1 MHWSGRARLLVLTLI
16 CLFWTGLIFVGHFF
30 PNAPFISAP
39 WRGEQSFED
48 LLRREGRKTTP
59 PRDFVFLGIDQST
72 LELPPFTTEELAGNR
87 ALQLMTER
95 PFPWSREVW
104 ALLLDKLF
112 AAGARLV
119 MIDLLFN
126 PPNESDPAFHAAL
139 DRYRDK
145 VVVSA
150 NFDFEHRG
158 EGAEGVQAVT
168 PNDALIPAPQ
178 LQDDRVGYVN
188 FWPDAIDGKTR
199 AVTYT
204 VTNRQLAGLPP
215 AQGDDIY
222 ESLSARAL
230 EKTAHANDVPG
241 DFRGHMIRFTA
252 PDAFEPRPLYEVFDP
267 KLWHANY
274 SDGAFFK
281 DKIVMVGPSAQ
292 VLHDVVDT
300 PMSPN
305 TLGPTMHFQAMAAAL
320 AHEFLRP
327 TPPKIGLVLVC
338 AAGLVA
344 WLSVGFVR
352 KPLVCVGALV
362 AITATYLG
370 TARLLYDNTGLLLL
384 TIPVLSALVL
394 SGSFSLGFEYFLE
407 RLEKLRTRRTLERY
421 VSKNL
426 VKEVL
431 ENPDSYY
438 SSLRGVRVPVT
449 ILFSDLIGFTTLAE
463 KAHPEALVTQLNE
476 YLSRMTSV
484 IFSNGGTLDKFIGD
498 AIMAVWG
505 NVRSLGTAQDA
516 KSCARAALGM
526 RRELSHLN
534 QSWREQG
541 RMGLGMGIGVNHGE
555 VIVGN
560 IGSQDR
566 MDPTVIGDAVNLASR
581 LEALTRTYGV
591 DMLIGASA
599 AELVRDEVYLRSVA
613 RVQVKG
619 KTKPVDVFTLVCAR
633 GEETG
638 PEFLKWLETYE
649 EGLEK
654 FRSRDFTQGKI
665 LFSRFLEF
673 YPDDFLAK
681 MYLDRALEYEQ
692 QPPDEAWNAVEV
704 FKKK

>member
-1 MHWSGRARLLVLTLI
+1 MQWFSRARLLILTLI

-30 PNAPFISAP
+30 PTAPFVSVP

-72 LELPPFTTEELAGNR
+72 LQLPPLTPEELAGSR
-87 ALQLMTER
+87 GLQLLSER
-95 PFPWSREVW
+95 PYPWSRELWV
-104 ALLLDKLF
+104 LLLDRLF
-112 AAGARLV
+112 AGGARLV
-119 MIDLLFN
+119 MFDLVFN
-126 PPNESDPAFHAAL
+126 NPNDGDLAFHAAL

-145 VVVSA
+145 VVLSA
-150 NFDFEHRG
+150 NFDLG
-158 EGAEGVQAVT
+158 NGAQEIT
-168 PNDALIPAPQ
+168 PNATLIPPPQ
-178 LQDDRVGYVN
+178 MRDDRVGFVN
-188 FWPDAIDGKTR
+188 FFPDSIDGKTR
-199 AVTYT
+199 AATYRVTA
-204 VTNRQLAGLPP
+204 RQLVGMPSYP
-215 AQGDDIY
+215 GEEVY
-222 ESLSARAL
+222 ESFAARAL
-230 EKTAHANDVPG
+230 TKIGHADDVPN
-241 DFRGHMIRFTA
+241 DLRGHMMRFTT
-252 PDAFEPRPLYEVFDP
+252 PDAFQPRPLYEVFDA

-274 SDGAFFK
+274 ADGAFFK
-281 DKIVMVGPSAQ
+281 DKVVLIGPSAQ
-292 VLHDVVDT
+292 VWHDLVDT
-300 PMSPN
+300 PMSPATMAP
-305 TLGPTMHFQAMAAAL
+305 TLHFQAMAAAMG
-320 AHEFLRP
+320 HEFLRA
-327 TPPKIGLVLVC
+327 TPRRIGLALVC

-344 WLSVGFVR
+344 WLLVAFVR
-352 KPLVCVGALV
+352 KPLICLGGLV
-362 AITATYLG
+362 AITAGYLIA
-370 TARLLYDNTGLLLL
+370 ARLLYDNTGLLLL
-384 TIPVLSALVL
+384 TVPVLSALVL

-426 VKEVL
+426 VAEIL

-438 SSLRGVRVPVT
+438 SSLRGVRVPAT

-463 KAHPEALVTQLNE
+463 KADPEALVTQLNE

-526 RRELSHLN
+526 RRELSQLN
-534 QSWREQG
+534 KGWREQG

-560 IGSQDR
+560 IGSQER

-581 LEALTRTYGV
+581 LEGLTRIYGV

-619 KTKPVDVFTLVCAR
+619 KTKPVDVFTFVAAR
-633 GEETG
+633 GEETD

-649 EGLEK
+649 EALEK
-654 FRSRDFTQGKI
+654 FRARDFIDAKI

-673 YPDDFLAK
+673 YPDDLLAK
-681 MYLDRALEYEQ
+681 MYLQRALEYEQ
-692 QPPDEAWNAVEV
+692 APPDEAWEAIEI